1 MRPPPDAEARFD
13 PRAVLAALQR
23 AEVVFVLIGGL
34 ARVIRGSDEVTYGV
48 DICPSLLPANRERL
62 QAALEQLDA
71 GMTPAR
77 GTGLGPNSRDD
88 PPALRFTTVSGPLKI
103 VATPAGVPRGYDAL
117 RPAASREHL
126 GGGLRPEVASTGDLI
141 TMAAALGRREDIARI
156 RELRRILELEADP
169 AGLLTGPGAPEAPAT
184 SHAPYRTVPESGP
197 EL

>member
-1 MRPPPDAEARFD
+1 MRPPEAEARFD

-34 ARVIRGSDEVTYGV
+34 ARVIRGADEVTYGV
-48 DICPSLLPANRERL
+48 DICPSVLPANREKL
-62 QAALEQLDA
+62 QAALDQLDA
-71 GMTPAR
+71 VTTRAR
-77 GTGLGPNSRDD
+77 GSGMGRKSRDL
-88 PPALRFTTVSGPLKI
+88 PPALGFTTISGPLKI
-103 VATPAGVPRGYDAL
+103 VATPAGVPRGHEAL

-169 AGLLTGPGAPEAPAT
+169 AGLVTGPGAPEIPAASPDPST
-184 SHAPYRTVPESGP
+184 TASEPGP